1 MKTIQMTAAEIA
13 ERTARFDALQPM
25 STMKDND
32 RVSQAAKDII
42 FARKIMPI
50 VLERTKNPF
59 GDTAAIFGAGGLTMN
74 ISVCPP
80 GQSPGLHCHHNT
92 YETFLVLDGA
102 FEFHIGDRGEEKLRL
117 NKWDTFSCPPGVCRG
132 FVNVADTDSVLLTVI
147 TGEVHARDDVTLP
160 PVMAE
165 RLEAIQPRVLPEF
178 QAIGLA
184 FTAGVVEPAAG

>member
-1 MKTIQMTAAEIA
+1 MKTIQMTAAEIT

-32 RVSQAAKDII
+32 RVAQAAKDLI

-80 GQSPGLHCHHNT
+80 GQGPGLHCHHNT
-92 YETFLVLDGA
+92 YETFFVLEGA
-102 FEFHIGDRGEEKLRL
+102 FEFHVGDRGEERVRL
-117 NKWDTFSCPPGVCRG
+117 NRWDTFSCPPGVCRG
-132 FVNVADTDSVLLTVI
+132 FVNVHDQDSVLLTVI
-147 TGEVHARDDVTLP
+147 TGPANARDDVTLP

-165 RLEAIQPRVLPEF
+165 RVEAIQPGVLPEF
-178 QAIGLA
+178 QALGLA
-184 FTAGVVEPAAG
+184 FTAGVDDERST

>member
-1 MKTIQMTAAEIA
+1 MKTNQMTAEEIT
-13 ERTARFDALQPM
+13 ERTARFNGLQPM
-25 STMKDND
+25 STMKDNHL
-32 RVSQAAKDII
+32 VTQAAKDII

-80 GQSPGLHCHHNT
+80 GQGPGLHCHHNT
-92 YETFLVLDGA
+92 YETFFVLEGA
-102 FEFHIGDRGEEKLRL
+102 FEFHIGDRGEERVRL

-132 FVNVADTDSVLLTVI
+132 FVNVDAGDSVLLTVI
-147 TGEVHARDDVTLP
+147 TGDVHARDDVTLP

-165 RLEAIQPRVLPEF
+165 RLEALQPGVLPEF
-178 QAIGLA
+178 EALGLA
-184 FTAGVVEPAAG
+184 FTAGVVDDHST